1 MTGPSTRAER
11 VDTMFYT
18 DEACA
23 EREEHAK
30 SVKSSLADVSA
41 TSREFDLLDVSMASD
56 DNDHGTEFF
65 VVNVQVL
72 QMFFKTTCTQCGTV
86 SLQFS
91 KCNQR
96 QYGQAVKLELT
107 CAN

>member
-18 DEACA
+18 DEACT

-41 TSREFDLLDVSMASD
+41 TSRKFDLLDVSMAS

-65 VVNVQVL
+65 VVNMQVL
-72 QMFFKTTCTQCGTV
+72 QIFLRLHVPSAEQSV
-86 SLQFS
+86 SS
-91 KCNQR
+91 SRSVTRDSTAR
-96 QYGQAVKLELT
+96 Q
-107 CAN
+107 